1 MKRLVSL
8 LLTISLLLSL
18 LPTASIAECSHKNLS
33 FEYDPQYSYEAID
46 DVYHSVTIDLYYKC
60 DDCGERVR
68 ETQQGNNAKHRFNS
82 RGVCEA
88 CGYEEE
94 TEAEC
99 SHKNLSL
106 EYDPQYSYEE
116 LNDTYH
122 SVITDLYYKCDDCG
136 ERIHETEKGGKAK
149 HRFNSRGV
157 CKDCGYEEEVEED
170 CSHKNLSLE
179 YDPQYSYEAIDD
191 VYHSVT
197 VDLYYKCDDCGERV
211 HKTQDSG
218 SVKHHFEYGECVQ
231 CHYKE
236 LWTEAPI
243 LEPTPRPSLMP
254 IETDIPQPT
263 EVVTPVPTVIPTEVV
278 TPVPTRVPTAVP
290 TEVVT
295 LAPTRVPTAIPTEV
309 VTPAPTKVPTAV
321 PTQVITPAPT
331 NTVAPKP
338 TEIATIEPTA
348 TVHVCK
354 AGKPSHWYGV
364 YEYYDENSHTRHHVT
379 TTYCTVCGKELSKTN
394 ELEYVEHVFEN
405 DTCTKCGATDEA
417 AVAEEEFKKLLE
429 IINVL
434 LEKYHNGQIT
444 SSDFLSYA
452 AKAHEKAEEY
462 KMVIKGEKRLSEIV
476 SWQESKEL
484 MRVWEN
490 RNNKSYTYIENSTDT
505 IINLEK
511 PDNKWYYF
519 TTEDGEQILFGNF
532 TDKVT
537 IKGTIGQII
546 VGEIPV
552 VGTAA
557 DIRDIV
563 ADFKNWK
570 WTWGHAGTTLLDMIG
585 ILPVVGTLKYSDE
598 VAVAIKGGRKLSDS
612 AGEILT
618 ATLKKLDK
626 VDEVADAAK
635 HSDEIAE
642 GVAGALLK
650 NADELGTVAKTT
662 IKTFD
667 DLKAAVKNI
676 TSYADNALEHI
687 FKGNRTGGF
696 HYEGLEDAAGKVVQI
711 TKAPNAQGV
720 YEATVEIAGKGKN
733 VRSTFFPKSWTPEQV
748 LDAIEEVFSNGKYN
762 AAKNIK
768 TGMVNGVKIRIN
780 LDGFGRIVSAFPL
793 ME

>member
-88 CGYEEE
+88 CSYEEE

-149 HRFNSRGV
+149 HWFNSRGV

-394 ELEYVEHVFEN
+394 ELEYVEHVFEK
-405 DTCTKCGATDEA
+405 DTCTKCGWKCTHTSTNSELTNEVVGYDYAGRESH
-417 AVAEEEFKKLLE
+417 VVQYLQRE
-429 IINVL
+429 ICN
-434 LEKYHNGQIT
+434 KCGQ
-444 SSDFLSYA
+444 
-452 AKAHEKAEEY
+452 
-462 KMVIKGEKRLSEIV
+462 VIKTWKQGKKTESHTFANGYCVYCNGEEPLFLQDELPTGRYINEELDGRLD
-476 SWQESKEL
+476 
-484 MRVWEN
+484 
-490 RNNKSYTYIENSTDT
+490 YFIENLSDRGAQS
-505 IINLEK
+505 ILERLIK
-511 PDNKWYYF
+511 EIEVMENSK
-519 TTEDGEQILFGNF
+519 
-532 TDKVT
+532 
-537 IKGTIGQII
+537 KGTQLYADAKENALGLMYQLKMSFEYQCDVRISDAYKPYHDFMTFVDQWKLMKYVGIY
-546 VGEIPV
+546 GEIETDPGFCTMV
-552 VGTAA
+552 DVALNSYEISSETFKAA
-557 DIRDIV
+557 L
-563 ADFKNWK
+563 AYAKTFNS
-570 WTWGHAGTTLLDMIG
+570 TFTYDMIG
-585 ILPVVGTLKYSDE
+585 VVDIGIASGL
-598 VAVAIKGGRKLSDS
+598 
-612 AGEILT
+612 
-618 ATLKKLDK
+618 
-626 VDEVADAAK
+626 
-635 HSDEIAE
+635 IAE
-642 GVAGALLK
+642 TIATGGVSRIRTIEDAQKLMDKDGSFTK
-650 NADELGTVAKTT
+650 NAA
-662 IKTFD
+662 
-667 DLKAAVKNI
+667 
-676 TSYADNALEHI
+676 EHI
-687 FKGNRTGGF
+687 FGGNKSGGF
-696 HYEGLEDAAGKVVQI
+696 HYEGLNNSSSKVVEVIEKYPNGTYRCNVSINGKV
-711 TKAPNAQGV
+711 KP
-720 YEATVEIAGKGKN
+720 
-733 VRSTFFPKSWTPEQV
+733 SSFFPKNWTPEQV
-748 LDAIEEVFSNGKYN
+748 INSI
-762 AAKNIK
+762 KNVCK
-768 TGMVNGVKIRIN
+768 TGQYNPIDNSIKGSFKGIDIRIFLN
-780 LDGFGRIVSAFPL
+780 EAGKVVSAFPVVP
-793 ME
+793 

>member
-33 FEYDPQYSYEAID
+33 LEYDPQYSYEPID

-68 ETQQGNNAKHRFNS
+68 ETQQGNN
-82 RGVCEA
+82 
-88 CGYEEE
+88 
-94 TEAEC
+94 
-99 SHKNLSL
+99 
-106 EYDPQYSYEE
+106 
-116 LNDTYH
+116 
-122 SVITDLYYKCDDCG
+122 
-136 ERIHETEKGGKAK
+136 AK

-263 EVVTPVPTVIPTEVV
+263 ELVTPVPTVIPTEVV

-295 LAPTRVPTAIPTEV
+295 LAPTRVPSAIPTEV

-364 YEYYDENSHTRHHVT
+364 YDYYDENSHTRHHVT

-405 DTCTKCGATDEA
+405 GTCTKC
-417 AVAEEEFKKLLE
+417 
-429 IINVL
+429 
-434 LEKYHNGQIT
+434 
-444 SSDFLSYA
+444 
-452 AKAHEKAEEY
+452 
-462 KMVIKGEKRLSEIV
+462 
-476 SWQESKEL
+476 
-484 MRVWEN
+484 
-490 RNNKSYTYIENSTDT
+490 
-505 IINLEK
+505 
-511 PDNKWYYF
+511 
-519 TTEDGEQILFGNF
+519 
-532 TDKVT
+532 
-537 IKGTIGQII
+537 
-546 VGEIPV
+546 
-552 VGTAA
+552 
-557 DIRDIV
+557 
-563 ADFKNWK
+563 NWK
-570 WTWGHAGTTLLDMIG
+570 CTHTSTSLVL
-585 ILPVVGTLKYSDE
+585 
-598 VAVAIKGGRKLSDS
+598 
-612 AGEILT
+612 
-618 ATLKKLDK
+618 
-626 VDEVADAAK
+626 
-635 HSDEIAE
+635 SDEIA
-642 GVAGALLK
+642 GYDYAGRDNHIVQYLQKEICNICDKVLEFHKQGKRTEKHTFANGYCIYCNGEEPLFLQ
-650 NADELGTVAKTT
+650 DELPTGRYINEDLDGRLDYFIENLSDRGAQSILERLIKEIEVMENSKKGTQPYVDAKENALGLMYQLKMSFEYQCSARIDDVYDPYYNFMKFVDSNGMLKEIGLYKEITGDPGFCKMVDVALNSYEITSETFKPALAY
-662 IKTFD
+662 IKTFNSTFTYD
-667 DLKAAVKNI
+667 MIGVIDIGLIAGTTVEVIINGVTYSSAVKVDPSKGYDSWSKMKRDIGSAGDGNEWHHIVEQSQIDKSGFSSKMVNNPDNVVSIPREVHQKI
-676 TSYADNALEHI
+676 TGYYNSKPEFTNGLTYREWLAGQSYE
-687 FKGNRTGGF
+687 TQ
-696 HYEGLEDAAGKVVQI
+696 YESGLEILEKFLR
-711 TKAPNAQGV
+711 K
-720 YEATVEIAGKGKN
+720 
-733 VRSTFFPKSWTPEQV
+733 
-748 LDAIEEVFSNGKYN
+748 
-762 AAKNIK
+762 
-768 TGMVNGVKIRIN
+768 
-780 LDGFGRIVSAFPL
+780 
-793 ME
+793 